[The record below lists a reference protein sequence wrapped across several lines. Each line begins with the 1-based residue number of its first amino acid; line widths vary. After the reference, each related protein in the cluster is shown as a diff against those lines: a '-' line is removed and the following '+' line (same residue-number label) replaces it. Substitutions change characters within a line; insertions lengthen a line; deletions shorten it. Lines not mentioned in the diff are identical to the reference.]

1 MARAIYTADTEGV
14 VAVAAAA
21 TKTVFAVK
29 ADTGHAIDLLALNF
43 SLDQAT
49 PTASDKG
56 VFIELCAATFAT
68 NAPGTNSTAVGVDQA
83 GGPRIAETFA
93 AGKNWTTE
101 PTVLTT
107 IEPLGDLDPY
117 KLNYKENQTFGE
129 NYDFSVAEGFALR
142 ITNPS
147 GNQSVNVRAWA
158 KWARV

>member
-101 PTVLTT
+101 PTVLTS
-107 IEPLGDLDPY
+107 I
-117 KLNYKENQTFGE
+117 
-129 NYDFSVAEGFALR
+129 SVAEGFALR